1 MGGLTIESPGLV
13 ELLVRL
19 PVLPEAL
26 VAAVEA
32 FAYVAASSE
41 AQDAL
46 YAGVFVWMAP
56 AHLGGT

>member
-1 MGGLTIESPGLV
+1 M
-13 ELLVRL
+13 RL

-32 FAYVAASSE
+32 FADVAAPPE

-46 YAGVFVWMAP
+46 YAGVPVRVAP
-56 AHLGGT
+56 AHLGCT